1 MSSPYR
7 STTLDS
13 WQLVQLR
20 NMKVGG
26 NASATEFFAR
36 HGGQAMLSD
45 ADTKKKY
52 SSRAAELYRE
62 ELAKRVK
69 EDAVRCVSRL
79 LRTCLIPFVTSS
91 LTSSEALLFSYFIA
105 IPSPSVS
112 FRPLPLLLWLHLN
125 SQMLIIHN
133 QVPER
138 NLRRGHVRVLAILS
152 RRLSLPATEQI
163 IPGIDFTV

>member
-1 MSSPYR
+1 MPSWYR

-79 LRTCLIPFVTSS
+79 LRTCLIPFATSS
-91 LTSSEALLFSYFIA
+91 FTSRKARLSSHFIA
-105 IPSPSVS
+105 IPSPCVS
-112 FRPLPLLLWLHLN
+112 ALPH
-125 SQMLIIHN
+125 S
-133 QVPER
+133 
-138 NLRRGHVRVLAILS
+138 LS
-152 RRLSLPATEQI
+152 GSIQGFNADR
-163 IPGIDFTV
+163 